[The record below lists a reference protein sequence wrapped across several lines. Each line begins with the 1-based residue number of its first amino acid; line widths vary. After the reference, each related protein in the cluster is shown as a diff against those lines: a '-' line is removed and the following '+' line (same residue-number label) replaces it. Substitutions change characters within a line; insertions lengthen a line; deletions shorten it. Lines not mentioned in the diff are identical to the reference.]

1 MGIFS
6 KGFSYQILAATQKLT
21 QKSKLNNMSFIGSP
35 KKMALSSTKKCRYTS
50 WISGVD
56 GDWKKILKKA
66 VGVTSKTENDINFH
80 TLSNLFD
87 YMIKWHVKN
96 PENYEI
102 KFGILRTVMDGQ
114 QVRIFLLL
122 VILYD
127 TYRVILSD
135 APLRQQFSRE
145 T

>member
-1 MGIFS
+1 M
-6 KGFSYQILAATQKLT
+6 
-21 QKSKLNNMSFIGSP
+21 
-35 KKMALSSTKKCRYTS
+35 
-50 WISGVD
+50 
-56 GDWKKILKKA
+56 
-66 VGVTSKTENDINFH
+66 TSKTENDINFH

-96 PENYEI
+96 PDNYEI
-102 KFGILRTVMDGQ
+102 KFGILRTVMDGR